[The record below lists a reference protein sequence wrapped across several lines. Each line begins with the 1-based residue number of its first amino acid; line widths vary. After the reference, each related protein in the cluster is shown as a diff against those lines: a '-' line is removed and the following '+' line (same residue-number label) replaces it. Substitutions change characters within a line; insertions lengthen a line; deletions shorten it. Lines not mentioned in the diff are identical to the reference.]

1 MSDLNFHAYRVTEPK
16 QPAQLVT
23 ATEADLPEKGLLV
36 RVLHSSLNYKDGLAM
51 LGRPGVVRSY
61 PMTCGI
67 DMAGEVIESAGGFN
81 VGELVVLTGAGLSET
96 AQGGYSAY
104 QRVDPASVVPAPP
117 GLGSRA
123 AMAVGTAGLTVMLS
137 VQRLEGAGVRPDD
150 GPVLV
155 TGATGGVGSFAV
167 SLLASLGYEVHA
179 ATGKATEYEY
189 LSGLGASSIVAR
201 EELTGQGRPLGKEIW
216 AAAIDSVGGATLS
229 TVLSQVRYGGAVAA
243 CGLAS
248 GFELPTTVLPFIL
261 RGVTLLGIDSVYA
274 PVEART
280 EAWSRIADLVTEQAL
295 GKIALDARFDELPD
309 LSRRIIAGE
318 VRGRVVVSV
327 DNHR

>member
-1 MSDLNFHAYRVTEPK
+1 MR
-16 QPAQLVT
+16 
-23 ATEADLPEKGLLV
+23 
-36 RVLHSSLNYKDGLAM
+36 
-51 LGRPGVVRSY
+51 
-61 PMTCGI
+61 
-67 DMAGEVIESAGGFN
+67 
-81 VGELVVLTGAGLSET
+81 VVLE
-96 AQGGYSAY
+96 
-104 QRVDPASVVPAPP
+104 D
-117 GLGSRA
+117 GS
-123 AMAVGTAGLTVMLS
+123 
-137 VQRLEGAGVRPDD
+137 
-150 GPVLV
+150 
-155 TGATGGVGSFAV
+155 GVGSFAV